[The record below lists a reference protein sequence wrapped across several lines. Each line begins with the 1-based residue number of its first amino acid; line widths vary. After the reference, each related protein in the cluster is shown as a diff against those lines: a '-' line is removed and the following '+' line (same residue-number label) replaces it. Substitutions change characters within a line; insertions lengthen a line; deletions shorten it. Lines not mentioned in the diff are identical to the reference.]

1 MKIEIVKDLRE
12 PEAGL
17 DFDAGQTLDVSPV
30 IANALIAR
38 GAAVA
43 LSVDTEAETDTEHDG
58 DA

>member
-1 MKIEIVKDLRE
+1 MKIEIVKEIRE

-30 IANALIAR
+30 VANALIAR

-43 LSVDTEAETDTEHDG
+43 LSVDTESEMETGDDG